1 MNDPLNE
8 LRIQY
13 TSTLQDYLEGG
24 GEAALEH
31 AYELGRKAIAEG
43 LGVLDIASVHHD
55 AMTGLLQYASP
66 ESAHITK
73 RAAEFFAESIAPFE
87 MTFRGFQESIA
98 KLRDLNMAL
107 ERSEKRFRSVVQ
119 AASDAIISTDSSG
132 NIISWNRGA
141 QVVFGYSEEEVLGKS
156 LIILMP
162 ERYRDAYLR
171 KLEQARSTRES
182 KIIGR
187 TFESHGLRK
196 DGGEFPLELSIA
208 SWKTEEGI
216 FYTGIVRDI
225 TERKQA
231 EEALHRARDELELRV
246 QERTRELARAN
257 ESLQAEIKER
267 RRAEEELR
275 RRTEDLARANAELE
289 QFAYIAAHDLQEPLR
304 MISIFTQLLAK
315 HYKGRLDKDA
325 DEFITYVVDGARHMQ
340 QMIED
345 LLTYSRV
352 GTSGKP
358 FKPTNCEAV
367 FYQAVANLKMAIEEN
382 RAEVTH
388 DPLPTVIVDTSQMIE
403 LFQNLISNAIKFRRE
418 ELPRIHVLAKKQES
432 EWIFSVKD
440 NGIGI
445 SPEFMGQLFKIFQRE
460 YVAKYPGTGVGLA
473 ICRRIVERHGGR
485 IWAESEPG
493 KGSTF
498 YFTIPV
504 RSIQVVPM

>member
-1 MNDPLNE
+1 MKCRQRQYGLMKYVYLLNSLHDMNDSLNE
-8 LRIQY
+8 LRVQY

-55 AMTGLLQYASP
+55 AVIRLIQCAP
-66 ESAHITK
+66 QESAHITK

-98 KLRDLNMAL
+98 NLRDLNMAL

-141 QVVFGYSEEEVLGKS
+141 QAIFGYSEEEVLGKL

-162 ERYRDAYLR
+162 ERYRDDYLR
-171 KLEQARSTRES
+171 NLVQARSIRES
-182 KIIGR
+182 KNIGR

-196 DGGEFPLELSIA
+196 DGSEFPLELSIA
-208 SWKTEEGI
+208 SWRTEEGI

-246 QERTRELARAN
+246 QERT
-257 ESLQAEIKER
+257 
-267 RRAEEELR
+267 
-275 RRTEDLARANAELE
+275 EDLARANAELE

-315 HYKGRLDKDA
+315 RYKGRLDKDA
-325 DEFITYVVDGARHMQ
+325 DEFITYVVDGAKHMQ

-358 FKPTNCEAV
+358 FEPANCEAV
-367 FYQAVANLKMAIEEN
+367 FDQAVANLKVAIEEN
-382 RAEVTH
+382 GAAVTH
-388 DPLPTVIVDTSQMIE
+388 DPLPTVMVDTSQMIE

-418 ELPRIHVLAKKQES
+418 EPPRVHVSAKIADN
-432 EWIFSVKD
+432 EWFFSVSD

-485 IWAESEPG
+485 IWAESEHG

-498 YFTIPV
+498 YFTIQKY
-504 RSIQVVPM
+504 IEAQGTK